1 MLPLYFYHHFR
12 LDYPHNII
20 KIHRRRAKESSL
32 HLVCKH
38 QRTIMLTTIF
48 CIHLLQLTIYFLLV
62 FFSVLLLLP
71 NIIVGVNQYSIYT
84 WLLSTIV
91 STIYFNNNIFNLFCI
106 ICCSILFL
114 FYFFGLHTIFT
125 WNSVNSCCYY

>member
-12 LDYPHNII
+12 LDYPPNII

-48 CIHLLQLTIYFLLV
+48 CIHLLQLTIYFLLC
-62 FFSVLLLLP
+62 FFSVFCYCYQ
-71 NIIVGVNQYSIYT
+71 IS
-84 WLLSTIV
+84 LSV
-91 STIYFNNNIFNLFCI
+91 STNIQFIHDYYQQLYQLFISI
-106 ICCSILFL
+106 IIFLICFVLFGCSILFL
-114 FYFFGLHTIFT
+114 FFSRFSRGIP
-125 WNSVNSCCYY
+125 VNSCCYY

>member
-20 KIHRRRAKESSL
+20 KIHRRRTKESSL

-48 CIHLLQLTIYFLLV
+48 CIHLLQLTIYFLL
-62 FFSVLLLLP
+62 FFFLFCCCYQIS
-71 NIIVGVNQYSIYT
+71 
-84 WLLSTIV
+84 LSV
-91 STIYFNNNIFNLFCI
+91 STNIQFIHDYYQQLYQLFISI
-106 ICCSILFL
+106 IIFLICFVLFGCSISFFILFSGCTR
-114 FYFFGLHTIFT
+114 FSRGIQ
-125 WNSVNSCCYY
+125 